1 MLNDAGY
8 KRWAGTEWWSESY
21 DKLWKR
27 EPIVA
32 APRDGEEV
40 ERKDSSKGNEQP
52 EQLLIPVP

>member
-1 MLNDAGY
+1 MLND
-8 KRWAGTEWWSESY
+8 AGTEWWSESY